1 MSKRKAAAAALKHE
15 ETRRKIVDMLKANL
29 STYEI
34 GTALDISPRLV
45 RQIVQETVVTSLTE
59 MATEIGRMAVAMV
72 ERWWLFHRKA
82 MEGDVSASAESDRIF
97 DRLLTLA
104 GHD

>member
-34 GTALDISPRLV
+34 GTALDISP
-45 RQIVQETVVTSLTE
+45 
-59 MATEIGRMAVAMV
+59 A
-72 ERWWLFHRKA
+72 
-82 MEGDVSASAESDRIF
+82 
-97 DRLLTLA
+97 
-104 GHD
+104 